1 MFILFFK
8 RFILTTLTL
17 FFFISNSFS
26 EIINKI
32 EISGNDRIPTETIKI
47 FSKIS
52 INDEVDDN
60 KLNEILK
67 NLYDTNYF
75 SLINLSLK
83 NNILK
88 IDVVEYPIVYNVVF
102 AGIKSE
108 SLKKTLKTQL
118 QLKERTPL
126 NEILLVLDK
135 INIKSLI

>member
-8 RFILTTLTL
+8 RFLLTTLTL
-17 FFFISNSFS
+17 FFFISNSFC

-88 IDVVEYPIVYNVVF
+88 IDVVEYPIV
-102 AGIKSE
+102 
-108 SLKKTLKTQL
+108 
-118 QLKERTPL
+118 
-126 NEILLVLDK
+126 
-135 INIKSLI
+135 